1 MSTVNIGAQWQRV
14 TTLVLVISALLTYG
28 NCHAAE
34 LSLTDGFDDLSVIGN
49 NNLDTLRGG
58 NGDTTITV
66 SNTQNLQASIQGSEF
81 NVGTINSGGVS
92 FGKDAIGNFSGI
104 GLFNIVTGNNNAV
117 DTALGVTFNL
127 Q

>member
-1 MSTVNIGAQWQRV
+1 MSTVNIGSQWQWV
-14 TTLVLVISALLTYG
+14 TAFILVMSALLTYG

-34 LSLTDGFDDLSVIGN
+34 PSVKDGLDDLSVIGN
-49 NNLDTLRGG
+49 DNLDALRGG
-58 NGDTTITV
+58 NGDTTITL

-92 FGKDAIGNFSGI
+92 FGQDAIGNFSGI